1 MAEEKKLP
9 PKRPTAKK
17 RDIQNVKRQ
26 LRNKAFKSSVKT
38 ATKSFLQDASNK
50 DALSTVFALLD
61 KGVKKGIFHIN
72 KAAREKSKLA
82 KKVSA

>member
-17 RDIQNVKRQ
+17 RDIQNERKQ

-38 ATKSFLQDASNK
+38 ATKSFLQDAKNTA
-50 DALSTVFALLD
+50 ALNTVYALLD
-61 KGVKKGIFHIN
+61 KGVKKGIFHAN

-82 KKVSA
+82 KKASA